1 MNTKIKNIVFFLAA
15 FLIIV
20 ACEEEYQ
27 QPYNIKIEPSESGLE
42 GRWEGV
48 ALTRDFA
55 VQLLDSL
62 GNTVTDDKNRTVWND
77 TSVTVTQ
84 DKWNE
89 YIEFQILPAADT
101 FTISNSL
108 DSLNLGTVTTV
119 LNMPLSTGHWALTK
133 TLDPE
138 NESNDVLSLTF
149 YDPEDPHNSLSSI
162 LWTITEQSP
171 EEITFQYSFG
181 SSSYDT
187 LFTKTFQKL

>member
-1 MNTKIKNIVFFLAA
+1 MNTNTKNIFLFLAA
-15 FLIIV
+15 LFIIA

-27 QPYNIKIEPSESGLE
+27 QPYNIIEPSESGLE

-48 ALTRDFA
+48 ELTRDFA

-62 GNTVTDDKNRTVWND
+62 GNVVTDEKNRTVWYD
-77 TSVTVTQ
+77 TSVTLTQ

-89 YIEFQILPAADT
+89 YIEFEILPAADT

-108 DSLNLGTVTTV
+108 DSLNAGTITTV
-119 LNMPLSTGHWALTK
+119 LNMPLSTGHWAITR

-138 NESNDVLSLTF
+138 NESNDVTSLTF

-162 LWTITEQSP
+162 MWTIKEQSP
-171 EEITFQYSFG
+171 DEITFQYSFG
-181 SSSYDT
+181 SASYDT